1 MAKVEWQTEVQG
13 FRGSGVLGFW
23 GSEVKRRQRRHRRP
37 ECATENR
44 SEHLITCGSRGRSQ
58 VIALKSTARDVCK
71 ANHRNFI
78 YDAAILWLRLCHTCL
93 RRSEVPV
100 FVRWVMGDGRWVV
113 AGKMDEKR
121 HVAHVSWD
129 KAKAAGHTHV
139 LRPGKRLFL
148 RFLAFPGSLAWFS
161 GGSSRKPF
169 YFSSTNQS
177 LTQLWVLPNTH
188 YMLNIFEPRS
198 CVPSRDVEWSPLVKD
213 MEI

>member
-1 MAKVEWQTEVQG
+1 MLAEKCCQILGRGATSSQHTPHIQG
-13 FRGSGVLGFW
+13 TTVDDRRTRHGHNGGLNGEGRVADGGSGVLVFW
-23 GSEVKRRQRRHRRP
+23 GSEVKRRQRRQRRP

-93 RRSEVPV
+93 RHSEVPV

-121 HVAHVSWD
+121 HVAHVS
-129 KAKAAGHTHV
+129 
-139 LRPGKRLFL
+139 
-148 RFLAFPGSLAWFS
+148 
-161 GGSSRKPF
+161 
-169 YFSSTNQS
+169 
-177 LTQLWVLPNTH
+177 
-188 YMLNIFEPRS
+188 
-198 CVPSRDVEWSPLVKD
+198 
-213 MEI
+213 